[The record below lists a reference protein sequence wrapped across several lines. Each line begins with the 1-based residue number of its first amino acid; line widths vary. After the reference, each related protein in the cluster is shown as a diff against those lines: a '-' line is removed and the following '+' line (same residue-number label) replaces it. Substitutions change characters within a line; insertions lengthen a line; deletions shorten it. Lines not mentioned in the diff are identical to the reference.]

1 MIGFTFCVVAMKRSK
16 RKTRSSKK
24 ELDMWLVICYQ
35 EYIPEYIVVIRECFT
50 GLPAEVGRNC

>member
-1 MIGFTFCVVAMKRSK
+1 MKRPK